1 MANIDIGKMADA
13 IMKELEQYADVTT
26 EGMKKL
32 AKEVGKETAEKLQRT
47 SPKATGDYAKR
58 WTSTVRAES
67 ANSIAV
73 SVHDKKYQISH
84 LLEKGHQKRN
94 GGRTPAIVHI
104 APAEE
109 AAAEELEKEL
119 RKRL

>member
-13 IMKELEQYADVTT
+13 IMKELEKYADVTT
-26 EGMKKL
+26 EEMKAL

-67 ANSIAV
+67 ANSITV
-73 SVHDKKYQISH
+73 SAHDKKYQISH
-84 LLEKGHQKRN
+84 LLEKGHQNRN